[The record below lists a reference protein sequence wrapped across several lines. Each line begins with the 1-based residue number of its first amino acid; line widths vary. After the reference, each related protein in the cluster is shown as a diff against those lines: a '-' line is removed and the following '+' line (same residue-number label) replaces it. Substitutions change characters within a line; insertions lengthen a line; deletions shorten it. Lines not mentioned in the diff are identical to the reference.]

1 MLFLIPFCH
10 GELLININIDSDC
23 FDYRYVFVIV
33 VIGNKNGCF
42 FFTWLLCRSGTESL
56 KLNVLEIIIFRDV
69 VFGLMCHTRIKRGS
83 PIVDPTVEVQSRKTE
98 LVLILI

>member
-10 GELLININIDSDC
+10 GELLINIDSDC

-69 VFGLMCHTRIKRGS
+69 VFGLMGKIFLRDFNDMIS
-83 PIVDPTVEVQSRKTE
+83 LMIYDDV
-98 LVLILI
+98 